1 MTTWLILALT
11 AVLVGVGK
19 TGFSGLSLIPV
30 SIFASYFGKESV
42 GVLLPLLVCADLT
55 VYPAMIKH
63 GSWREVWPLL
73 PPALLG
79 ITVGMWLLH
88 VMPESWARPVIGSF
102 ILLLLLVML
111 WKKVSPASP
120 LHRSRAF
127 GVVAAMAGGIA
138 TMLANAAG
146 PIIKIYLLT
155 KEFPKM
161 ELVGISA
168 RFFLLINLLKLPL
181 LGGASLITRETLLLD
196 LRLIPCVIAGVF
208 VGKWLLQ
215 KVPQRLFDRLIIAF
229 ALIAAVRLFW
239 FG

>member
-1 MTTWLILALT
+1 
-11 AVLVGVGK
+11 
-19 TGFSGLSLIPV
+19 
-30 SIFASYFGKESV
+30 
-42 GVLLPLLVCADLT
+42 
-55 VYPAMIKH
+55 
-63 GSWREVWPLL
+63 
-73 PPALLG
+73 
-79 ITVGMWLLH
+79 
-88 VMPESWARPVIGSF
+88 
-102 ILLLLLVML
+102 
-111 WKKVSPASP
+111 
-120 LHRSRAF
+120 
-127 GVVAAMAGGIA
+127 
-138 TMLANAAG
+138 
-146 PIIKIYLLT
+146 
-155 KEFPKM
+155 M